1 MHRRRCLR
9 HPEIVVRR
17 RGVFLVVVN
26 ETSTTAATDLTALA
40 AGPAG
45 FLRRPLVGSALLVG
59 RSTALAGDL
68 LLTFGA
74 HRRETAPLF
83 TFARHVN
90 LLARRTHRART
101 RAVLSGSRGNDLWTA
116 PPHDRRATLPQ
127 ALPRTHEAFVTAA
140 GERFGVLRFK
150 GCASSAQN
158 CTAQMR

>member
-68 LLTFGA
+68 LLTLGA

-90 LLARRTHRART
+90 LLARRTRRART
-101 RAVLSGSRGNDLWTA
+101 RAVAFGIPRQRPL
-116 PPHDRRATLPQ
+116 DRATRRPRATLPQ
-127 ALPRTHEAFVTAA
+127 TLPRTHEAFVTAA
-140 GERFGVLRFK
+140 GERFGTLSFK
-150 GCASSAQN
+150 
-158 CTAQMR
+158 